1 MDVNQLVDR
10 AEQLIEQ
17 GLDVVKTTHRLPN
30 TMGEWVDLGKM
41 KGFRAAALS
50 FIEMLYGTTHSYYR
64 EFDTATN
71 GASPE
76 IAKMGIEIIRSIHN
90 EILGGWLTS
99 IKGLITAEVFS
110 DFFEMAEHLLVN
122 GYKDAAA
129 VIIGSTLEEHLR
141 QLCIR
146 HSIDTTIKK
155 GDADVAKSADALNAD
170 LAKAGVYNKLDQKNV
185 TAWLDLRNKA
195 AHGHYGEYNE
205 EQVKNMLQSV
215 SEFCARTA
223 R

>member
-30 TMGEWVDLGKM
+30 TTGEWVDFGKM

-64 EFDTATN
+64 EFDTGTN

-76 IAKMGIEIIRSIHN
+76 VAKMGIEIIRSIHN
-90 EILGGWLTS
+90 EISGGWLTS
-99 IKGLITAEVFS
+99 VKGLITAEVFS
-110 DFFEMAEHLLVN
+110 DFFEMSEHMLSN

-129 VIIGSTLEEHLR
+129 VIVGSTLEEHLR
-141 QLCIR
+141 QLCVR
-146 HSIDTTIKK
+146 HSIETTIKK

-170 LAKAGVYNKLDQKNV
+170 LAKAVAYNKLDQKNV

-195 AHGHYGEYNE
+195 AHGLYDQYNR
-205 EQVKNMLQSV
+205 EQVETMLRGV
-215 SEFCARTA
+215 GEFCARTA
-223 R
+223 S